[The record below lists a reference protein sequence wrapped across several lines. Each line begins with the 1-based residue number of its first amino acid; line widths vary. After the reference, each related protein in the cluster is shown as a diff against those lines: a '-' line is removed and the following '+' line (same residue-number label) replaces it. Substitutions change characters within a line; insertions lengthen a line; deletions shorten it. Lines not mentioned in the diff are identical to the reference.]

1 MVRSQLHAYATKQLQ
16 KEDGKVNIVMADD
29 KRSFNANGTTYTR
42 Q

>member
-1 MVRSQLHAYATKQLQ
+1 MDMPQSNYR

-29 KRSFNANGTTYTR
+29 KKSFSANGTTYTK

>member
-1 MVRSQLHAYATKQLQ
+1 MGVNYMHKPQSNYR

-29 KRSFNANGTTYTR
+29 KRSFNANGTTYTK